1 MDLSLF
7 SAQIEVQLKELPDV
21 IFYCTRPRLEDI
33 EQSVSSNTTKRIKSI
48 WENHIK
54 DWIGLE
60 MGGKSFN
67 CNTENKRELLKINS
81 LLVLAVCN
89 KLAETWTSEFNTE
102 SRN

>member
-7 SAQIEVQLKELPDV
+7 SAQIEVQLKELPEV

-48 WENHIK
+48 WENHVK
-54 DWIGLE
+54 DWAGLE

-102 SRN
+102 SGN

>member
-33 EQSVSSNTTKRIKSI
+33 EQSISINTSKRIKSL
-48 WENHIK
+48 WENHVK
-54 DWIGLE
+54 DWTNLE
-60 MGGKSFN
+60 MGDKKFE
-67 CNTENKRELLKINS
+67 CNIENKRELLKINS

-102 SRN
+102 SGN

>member
-1 MDLSLF
+1 MDLKLF

-33 EQSVSSNTTKRIKSI
+33 EQSVSINTSERIKTL
-48 WENHIK
+48 WENHVQ
-54 DWIGLE
+54 DWTGLE
-60 MGGKSFN
+60 MGDKTFD
-67 CNTENKRELLKINS
+67 CNIENKRELLKINS

-102 SRN
+102 LGN

>member
-21 IFYCTRPRLEDI
+21 IFYCTRQRLEDI

-54 DWIGLE
+54 DWTGLE
-60 MGGKSFN
+60 MGGKSFD

-89 KLAETWTSEFNTE
+89 KLAETWTGEFNLE
-102 SRN
+102 SGN